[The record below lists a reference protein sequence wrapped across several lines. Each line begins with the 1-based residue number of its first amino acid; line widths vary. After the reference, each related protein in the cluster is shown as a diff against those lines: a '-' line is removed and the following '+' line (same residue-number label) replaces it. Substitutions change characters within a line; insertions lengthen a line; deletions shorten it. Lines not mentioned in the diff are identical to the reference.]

1 MVTVV
6 ALALVLAEAKV
17 TASATGGLTVSTTEE
32 LGSTRPTVTGA
43 PLVAV
48 RLDVEKRWSAGT
60 VRARFAPLLSTAQPA
75 FFGMVTTTPVLFLTD
90 LASFLE
96 YESPAFAGGD
106 TRLAVRL
113 SPFQGNT
120 RLVSFDWANA
130 ITRTTAP
137 VLSVDLRS
145 GAWTGWLAGRFPT
158 GTPFMMGPLAGP
170 ALNPEV
176 LAGVGWRGERLRV
189 EVRAGRTQYG
199 RFAQPGLT
207 SPGPP
212 QWGFLAAGQAVFH
225 VGEELPPAL
234 DLVTYRND
242 PARFD
247 GFFAPQP
254 VPVGAVAFTALVE
267 LGAGTQSVSRA
278 PGRLPSESTVLPG
291 WVDLQARLRVHQ
303 TRVFATVRA
312 QSSAFLT
319 FDLASRV
326 VSSVFPAE
334 GVSTPLVAGYL
345 GVDHLFHRTNLT
357 PQLLLRVV
365 QPATLRPSPPGADFV
380 APPGTPGRQ
389 GIVLREGGVW
399 QVAGSP
405 DVQPLPTLG
414 AKVALRWNPVPAL
427 AVVAEVDA
435 AFDLMTEVPVERPTQ
450 LVPGRRPALT
460 TTSTVALQGRF

>member
-6 ALALVLAEAKV
+6 ALAVVLADAKV
-17 TASATGGLTVSTTEE
+17 TASATGGLTVSTMEE
-32 LGSTRPTVTGA
+32 VGSTNPRALAA
-43 PLVAV
+43 PLVAA
-48 RLDVEKRWSAGT
+48 RLDVEKRWSVGT
-60 VRARFAPLLSTAQPA
+60 VRARLSPLLSPAQPT
-75 FFGMVTTTPVLFLTD
+75 FFGMVTTTPVLLLTD

-106 TRLAVRL
+106 TRVAVRL

-130 ITRTTAP
+130 ITRTPAP
-137 VLSVDLRS
+137 VLSVDLHS
-145 GAWTGWLAGRFPT
+145 GAWTGWLAGRFPAV
-158 GTPFMMGPLAGP
+158 TPFLMAPE
-170 ALNPEV
+170 LNPEV

-199 RFAQPGLT
+199 RFPQPGLT

-247 GFFAPQP
+247 SFFAPQP
-254 VPVGAVAFTALVE
+254 VPVGAVAFTASVE
-267 LGAGTQSVSRA
+267 LGVGTQSVSRT

-303 TRVFATVRA
+303 TRVFVTVRA

-319 FDLASRV
+319 FDVGPRV
-326 VSSVFPAE
+326 ASSVFPAE
-334 GVSTPLVAGYL
+334 GESTPLVAGYL

-365 QPATLRPSPPGADFV
+365 QPATLRPFPPGTDFV

-427 AVVAEVDA
+427 AVVAEVDT